1 MIFNVRLYFL
11 CCLFVIIL
19 FKTVYDLA
27 CYLGLDYSG
36 YQNEELFKLT
46 SVFVSNAYHMINKDG
61 DEEEIK
67 KE

>member
-1 MIFNVRLYFL
+1 MIFNVHLYFL

-36 YQNEELFKLT
+36 YQNEELFHIDL
-46 SVFVSNAYHMINKDG
+46 SFRQ
-61 DEEEIK
+61 
-67 KE
+67 